1 MLIKFIDAKDN
12 LSIQVHPD
20 NAYALKNEHQYG
32 KTEMWY
38 VVDCEEGAYLYYGF
52 NREVSKEEFAE
63 RIKNNTLLE
72 VLNPVK
78 VKKGDVLSSSPHNS
92 CYWKKYPHR
101 GDPAEL
107 QRDLPCV

>member
-1 MLIKFIDAKDN
+1 MYKR
-12 LSIQVHPD
+12 Q
-20 NAYALKNEHQYG
+20 
-32 KTEMWY
+32 

-78 VKKGDVLSSSPHNS
+78 VKKGDVLFIESGTIHAIGKNILIAEIQQNS
-92 CYWKKYPHR
+92 NVTYRVY
-101 GDPAEL
+101 
-107 QRDLPCV
+107 DLSLIHIWART